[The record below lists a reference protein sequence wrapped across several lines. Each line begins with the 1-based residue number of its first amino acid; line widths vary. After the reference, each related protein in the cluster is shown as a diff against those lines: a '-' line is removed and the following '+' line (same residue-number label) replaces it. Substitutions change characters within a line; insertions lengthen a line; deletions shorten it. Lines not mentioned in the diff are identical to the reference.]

1 MEKKKEFEYKDVDLE
16 GLETLSVISKADNFN
31 RWMYE
36 TIKPFCKG
44 KVLEV
49 GSGVGNISKYFL
61 EDNYE
66 ILLTDIRD
74 NYCEILKENFSGKTT
89 LLGVKNIDLV
99 VDNFDVVYKDEIN
112 QYDTVFALNVVEHI
126 ENDLLAIENCK
137 KLLRNGGHLI
147 ILVPAYQALYN
158 QFDKELFHY
167 KRYIKPEVV
176 SLFKQTNMDV
186 LKSFYFNALGIA
198 GWFVSG
204 KLAKNQTIPSS
215 QMSFYNKIVF
225 LAKFI
230 DWVLFKS
237 IGLSTVVV
245 GKKK

>member
-1 MEKKKEFEYKDVDLE
+1 VEKKKDFEYKDLDLE

-36 TIKPFCKG
+36 TIKPYCKG
-44 KVLEV
+44 KILEV

-61 EDNYE
+61 EDKSE

-74 NYCEILKENFSGKTT
+74 NYCEILRENFSDKPS

-99 VDNFDVVYKDEIN
+99 VDNFEIIYKDEIN

-137 KLLRNGGHLI
+137 KLLRTGGHLI

-167 KRYIKPEVV
+167 KRYVKLDVV
-176 SLFKQTNMDV
+176 SLFKQAHMFV
-186 LKSFYFNALGIA
+186 FKSFYFNALGIA

-230 DWVLFKS
+230 DFVLFKS

-245 GKKK
+245 GKKN